1 MTTEQ
6 PTRPARP
13 PRPGPAF
20 RRAALGL
27 PPDPSFPSDGPPPR
41 PAPRRESLREALARI
56 PDLDAD
62 HQAGS
67 DADRAEASGPHGLA
81 GGDLTA
87 AAAAGAVAGSVVGAG
102 AAARADAA
110 VGADQAGAESD
121 TPRGLRSF
129 ASRLLNGPLPEEFE
143 LHELPD
149 ESADGFVGPDGP
161 AGVVAAGALA
171 TGAAAADAVID
182 ESELFTP
189 VVSPGPSAGSN
200 GSATASPPAA
210 AVADLAPDAPDW
222 LVLAAAEEAEARGR
236 RAPRPPMVPRW
247 RRVLFGVTVTALI
260 ASVPVLGV
268 VGYRLVT
275 ESTDGQFRSSVK
287 SPDDPGYEQEVIST
301 PTQLVLHKDA
311 TGRPVAAT
319 VLSLSGTDG
328 GGAVIHV
335 PLQAEVRT
343 PGYGVDRIIRA
354 FDVLADEPAYARQ
367 QVAVQVANLLN
378 VGIDSVVEIDD
389 RGWAQLVEPVAP
401 LTIVNPD
408 PIEIGGQ
415 LVESG
420 SIELTADQVGP
431 YLAAEIPGESAFNRS
446 LRHEAVWTAWMD
458 AVAASDRDDVVPGER
473 SSGIGLFARSLA
485 AGPVTYSTVPVE
497 SDPEIEGL
505 LRVDFTSLNDIV
517 LAAVPMPDS
526 PGPGARP
533 TVRLLNGVSADEIPG
548 EIIQTVVQIGGAV
561 TVVGNGPTFG
571 RDDTTIVFADPGL
584 RGYAELLQV
593 ALGGGTPRL
602 DPEAED
608 SVGLTVILGR
618 DVVDGA
624 SATTTRPA
632 TSTTTG
638 DTDTDTGVT
647 DTDTDTDTDSGVT
660 DTEPDSGGA

>member
-1 MTTEQ
+1 
-6 PTRPARP
+6 
-13 PRPGPAF
+13 
-20 RRAALGL
+20 
-27 PPDPSFPSDGPPPR
+27 
-41 PAPRRESLREALARI
+41 
-56 PDLDAD
+56 
-62 HQAGS
+62 
-67 DADRAEASGPHGLA
+67 
-81 GGDLTA
+81 
-87 AAAAGAVAGSVVGAG
+87 
-102 AAARADAA
+102 
-110 VGADQAGAESD
+110 
-121 TPRGLRSF
+121 
-129 ASRLLNGPLPEEFE
+129 
-143 LHELPD
+143 
-149 ESADGFVGPDGP
+149 
-161 AGVVAAGALA
+161 
-171 TGAAAADAVID
+171 
-182 ESELFTP
+182 
-189 VVSPGPSAGSN
+189 
-200 GSATASPPAA
+200 
-210 AVADLAPDAPDW
+210 
-222 LVLAAAEEAEARGR
+222 
-236 RAPRPPMVPRW
+236 
-247 RRVLFGVTVTALI
+247 
-260 ASVPVLGV
+260 
-268 VGYRLVT
+268 
-275 ESTDGQFRSSVK
+275 
-287 SPDDPGYEQEVIST
+287 
-301 PTQLVLHKDA
+301 
-311 TGRPVAAT
+311 
-319 VLSLSGTDG
+319 
-328 GGAVIHV
+328 
-335 PLQAEVRT
+335 
-343 PGYGVDRIIRA
+343 
-354 FDVLADEPAYARQ
+354 
-367 QVAVQVANLLN
+367 VAVQVANLLN

-638 DTDTDTGVT
+638 DTDTDTEV
-647 DTDTDTDTDSGVT
+647 TDTDTDTDSGVT